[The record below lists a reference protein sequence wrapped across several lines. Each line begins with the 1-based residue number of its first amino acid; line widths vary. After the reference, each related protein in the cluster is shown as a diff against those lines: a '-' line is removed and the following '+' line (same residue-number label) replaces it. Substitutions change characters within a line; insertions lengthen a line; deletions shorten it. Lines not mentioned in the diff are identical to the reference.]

1 MNAKKGYYSLIQ
13 FCPNASRLEAVNVGV
28 LLLCPDLR
36 FIEAR
41 TAKGNQRAANLVG
54 RAFLDKHSLNRAKRA
69 IERRVQ
75 TDREAFSSVDDL
87 QKFVDSRG
95 NVLKLTPP
103 RPVKVFDPIKDLDK
117 LFSELVGGVPRR
129 AQPELAI
136 PALDARFQQLH
147 EQGRAKLNW
156 EVTVPVVGR
165 TLRVPYAY
173 RNGMWN
179 LVKPQRFSCQE
190 GPALGAAMRL
200 AIEGDLL
207 FKHKSIDDGK
217 KQLIVVSSF
226 ENDDKVERLRDRVQE
241 VLREYHVATVIETQ
255 VNAFLSK
262 VEQEAHPV

>member
-13 FCPNASRLEAVNVGV
+13 FCPNASRLEAINVGV
-28 LLLCPDLR
+28 LLFCPDLR

-41 TAKGNQRAANLVG
+41 TAKGNQRAAKLVG

-75 TDREAFSSVDDL
+75 TDREAFSSFDDL

-95 NVLKLTPP
+95 NMLKLTPP
-103 RPVKVFDPIKDLDK
+103 RPVKVFDPIQDLDS

-129 AQPELAI
+129 GQPELVM
-136 PALDARFQQLH
+136 PVLDARFKLLH

-173 RNGMWN
+173 RNGVWN
-179 LVKPQRFSCQE
+179 LVKPQRFSYQE

-207 FKHKSIDDGK
+207 FKHGSEHNGK

-226 ENDDKVERLRDRVQE
+226 ENNQVTEGLQNRVRE
-241 VLREYHVATVIETQ
+241 VLREYNVKTVVDTQ
-255 VNAFLSK
+255 LNAFLSK
-262 VEQEAHPV
+262 VDQEAHST